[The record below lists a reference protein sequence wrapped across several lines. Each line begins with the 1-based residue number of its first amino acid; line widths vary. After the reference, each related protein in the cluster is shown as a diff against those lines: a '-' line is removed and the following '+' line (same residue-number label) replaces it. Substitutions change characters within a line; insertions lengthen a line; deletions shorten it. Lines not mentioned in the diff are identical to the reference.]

1 MSYKNATHI
10 LPKDL
15 LRRVQQYVDGEF
27 LYIPRAAGSKK
38 AWGESTSIRQEL
50 LERNRRIYAEYLS
63 GISMDALAAKYYL
76 SLKSIQRIVRQ
87 LKNCDEK
94 EADVV

>member
-27 LYIPRAAGSKK
+27 LLHS
-38 AWGESTSIRQEL
+38 Q
-50 LERNRRIYAEYLS
+50 S
-63 GISMDALAAKYYL
+63 GGQQ
-76 SLKSIQRIVRQ
+76 KSVG
-87 LKNCDEK
+87 
-94 EADVV
+94 

>member
-10 LPKDL
+10 LPKGL

-27 LYIPRAAGSKK
+27 LYIPREAGCKK

-50 LERNRRIYAEYLS
+50 LDRNRRIYTEYLS
-63 GISMDALAAKYYL
+63 GVSMDALAAKYYL

-87 LKNCDEK
+87 LKK
-94 EADVV
+94 S